1 MFTFLQVE
9 KYIIYFLHCYILNF
23 HLYWDLYMALSISH
37 FKEETQQTGRVSN
50 ILAMVAFQ
58 W

>member
-1 MFTFLQVE
+1 
-9 KYIIYFLHCYILNF
+9 
-23 HLYWDLYMALSISH
+23 MALSISQL
-37 FKEETQQTGRVSN
+37 KEETQKTGKVSD